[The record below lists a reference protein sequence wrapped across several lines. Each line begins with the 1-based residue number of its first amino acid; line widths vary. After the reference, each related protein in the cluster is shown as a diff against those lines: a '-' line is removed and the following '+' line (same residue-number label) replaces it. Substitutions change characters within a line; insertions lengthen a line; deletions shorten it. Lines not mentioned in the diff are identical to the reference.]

1 MKKLKDG
8 GMKQMIDIFIPSYH
22 RADNLKT
29 VNYFKK
35 IGWDVK
41 NIHVLIDSEADDR
54 NEYQYLA
61 DKVGFNLFVFDMY
74 EARKRYDYVHRA
86 SLSRRSAG
94 QARNMFYD
102 YAKEKGIE
110 FYMVQDDDTQNYQV
124 KFKGKYIRM
133 ATLDDITT
141 TFENVKLLMY
151 KRKIGCFGISQTG
164 DFIGG
169 ENKKLFRKKV
179 MNTTFIL
186 TKYMYRGERGV
197 QDDDTSQFAGIMNEG
212 LFTGSYG
219 DGLILLQTQSATAK
233 GGLTDLYNE
242 CKLLNKSLVTPIQ
255 YPSAIHAE
263 KQKKNGARLHHHI
276 KSKYLFPMIL
286 KGTKRDNIA
295 WDTYPEDYPFTNE
308 PKRP

>member
-1 MKKLKDG
+1 
-8 GMKQMIDIFIPSYH
+8 
-22 RADNLKT
+22 
-29 VNYFKK
+29 
-35 IGWDVK
+35 
-41 NIHVLIDSEADDR
+41 
-54 NEYQYLA
+54 
-61 DKVGFNLFVFDMY
+61 
-74 EARKRYDYVHRA
+74 
-86 SLSRRSAG
+86 
-94 QARNMFYD
+94 
-102 YAKEKGIE
+102 
-110 FYMVQDDDTQNYQV
+110 
-124 KFKGKYIRM
+124 
-133 ATLDDITT
+133 
-141 TFENVKLLMY
+141 
-151 KRKIGCFGISQTG
+151 
-164 DFIGG
+164 
-169 ENKKLFRKKV
+169 

-186 TKYMYRGERGV
+186 TRYMYRGERGV

>member
-1 MKKLKDG
+1 
-8 GMKQMIDIFIPSYH
+8 MIDIFIPSYH

-29 VNYFKK
+29 AHYYTKV
-35 IGWDVK
+35 GWDPK
-41 NIHVLIDSEADDR
+41 NIHVFIDSEADDR
-54 NEYQYLA
+54 DEYLMLSE
-61 DKVGFNLFVFDMY
+61 KLGFNLFVFDMD
-74 EARKRYDYVHRA
+74 EARRRYDYVHRA
-86 SLSRRSAG
+86 SISRRSAG

-102 YAKEKGIE
+102 YAAERGIE
-110 FYMVQDDDTQNYQV
+110 FYMVQDDDTQHYQV
-124 KFKGKYIRM
+124 KSHGKRIRN
-133 ATLDDITT
+133 ATLEDITI

-151 KRKIGCFGISQTG
+151 KRRIGCFGISQTG

-169 ENKKLFRKKV
+169 QNKKLLRNKV

-186 TKYMYRGERGV
+186 TRYMYRGERGV

-219 DGLILLQTQSATAK
+219 DGLVLQQVQSATAK

-242 CKLLNKSLVTPIQ
+242 CKLLNKALVVPIQ
-255 YPSAIHAE
+255 FPSAVIAE
-263 KQKKNGARLHHHI
+263 RQKKNGGRLHHRI
-276 KSKYLFPMIL
+276 TSRYLYPRLL

-308 PKRP
+308 PKRL